1 MKIRGDYMKKAKEL
15 LGARI
20 KELRKARGFT
30 QEQFAE
36 MIGVEPRHVSR
47 MEGGYTAPSI
57 NRLEKIA
64 EALNIPLK
72 DFFDFMHLDSPDTRT
87 KNMEE
92 LVKGMNE
99 DYQRI
104 IYKIVKAF
112 GG

>member
-1 MKIRGDYMKKAKEL
+1 MKTTKAL

-20 KELRKARGFT
+20 REFRKAENLT
-30 QEQFAE
+30 QEQLAE
-36 MIGVEPRHVSR
+36 IIGVEPRHMSR
-47 MEGGYTAPSI
+47 MEGGYSYPTI
-57 NRLEKIA
+57 DRLEKIA
-64 EALNIPLK
+64 EALNVPLK
-72 DFFDFMHLDSPDTRT
+72 EFFDFMHLDSPDTRT

-112 GG
+112 EG